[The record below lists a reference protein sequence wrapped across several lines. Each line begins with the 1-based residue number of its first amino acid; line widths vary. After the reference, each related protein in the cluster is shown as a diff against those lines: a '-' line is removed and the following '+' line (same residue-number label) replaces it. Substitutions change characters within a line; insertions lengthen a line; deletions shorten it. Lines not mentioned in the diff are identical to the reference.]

1 MTDRSTSALPDVA
14 RLRRRF
20 RQSSKRTADR
30 SLSGD
35 PFFLHRKVGEEL
47 VERLQWLRFPPGRV
61 LDIALGGG
69 GVSRALAQQFPSAH
83 VVQSDLAPFASNTG
97 GAQSFGHERVVARA
111 DQLPFANATQDHV
124 VANLVLPWFEPF
136 QVFQSIHRVL
146 VPGGGFSFSTLG
158 PDTLVE
164 LREAFGQVDEHAHV
178 HDFIDMHDLG
188 DLLGASGFSEPV
200 LDVQRLALTYST
212 LDEVARDLR
221 ALQLTNLHPARAKG
235 LLGRAAYQQLI
246 KACEANRRDDGR
258 LPVTVEMVYGF
269 AFTGTARVGGNN
281 PESEIAVTW

>member
-1 MTDRSTSALPDVA
+1 MTDRSVSALPDVA

-20 RQSSKRTADR
+20 QQLNRRAVDR
-30 SLSGD
+30 APISD
-35 PFFLHRKVGEEL
+35 PFFLHHKVGEEL
-47 VERLQWLRFPPGRV
+47 VERLQWLRCPPERV

-69 GVSRALAQQFPSAH
+69 GVSRALAQQFPSAN
-83 VVQSDLAPFASNTG
+83 VVQSDLAPFASNER
-97 GAQSFGHERVVARA
+97 GAQSLGHERVVARP
-111 DQLPFANATQDHV
+111 DQLPFANASQDHV

-164 LREAFGQVDEHAHV
+164 LREAFGKVDEHAHV

-200 LDVQRLALTYST
+200 LDVERLVLTYST

-221 ALQLTNLHPARAKG
+221 ALQLTNLHPGRSRG
-235 LLGRAAYQQLI
+235 LLGRAAHQRLI
-246 KACEANRRDDGR
+246 KAYEANRRDDGR

>member
-1 MTDRSTSALPDVA
+1 MTDRSVSALPDVA

-20 RQSSKRTADR
+20 QQSNRRAADR

-47 VERLQWLRFPPGRV
+47 VERLQWLRCPPGRV

-69 GVSRALAQQFPSAH
+69 GVSRALAQQLPFAN
-83 VVQSDLAPFASNTG
+83 VVQSDLAPFASNAG
-97 GAQSFGHERVVARA
+97 GAQSLGHERVVARP
-111 DQLPFANATQDHV
+111 DQLPFANASQDHV

-164 LREAFGQVDEHAHV
+164 LRKAFGQVDEHAHV

-188 DLLGASGFSEPV
+188 DLLGVSGFSEPV
-200 LDVQRLALTYST
+200 LDVQRLTLTYST

-221 ALQLTNLHPARAKG
+221 ALQLTNLHPGRARG
-235 LLGRAAYQQLI
+235 LLGRAAHQRLI
-246 KACEANRRDDGR
+246 KAYEANRRDDGR
-258 LPVTVEMVYGF
+258 LPVTVEIVYGF
-269 AFTGTARVGGNN
+269 AFTGTPPAGGSN
-281 PESEIAVTW
+281 PDSEIAVTW

>member
-1 MTDRSTSALPDVA
+1 MTDRSVSALPDVA

-20 RQSSKRTADR
+20 QQSNRRAADR

-47 VERLQWLRFPPGRV
+47 VERLQWLRCPPGRV

-69 GVSRALAQQFPSAH
+69 GMSRALAQQFPFANI
-83 VVQSDLAPFASNTG
+83 VQSDLAPFASNAG
-97 GAQSFGHERVVARA
+97 GAQLLGHERVVARL
-111 DQLPFANATQDHV
+111 DQLPFSNASQDHV

-158 PDTLVE
+158 PDTLTE

-188 DLLGASGFSEPV
+188 DILGVSGFSEPV
-200 LDVQRLALTYST
+200 LDVQRLVLTYST

-221 ALQLTNLHPARAKG
+221 ALQLTNLHPGRTRG
-235 LLGRAAYQQLI
+235 LLGRAAYQRLI
-246 KACEANRRDDGR
+246 KAYEANRRGDGR
-258 LPVTVEMVYGF
+258 LPVTVEIVYGF
-269 AFTGTARVGGNN
+269 AFAGSPPAGGSNS
-281 PESEIAVTW
+281 ESEIAVTW

>member
-1 MTDRSTSALPDVA
+1 
-14 RLRRRF
+14 
-20 RQSSKRTADR
+20 
-30 SLSGD
+30 
-35 PFFLHRKVGEEL
+35 VGEEL
-47 VERLQWLRFPPGRV
+47 VERLQWLRSPPGRV

-69 GVSRALAQQFPSAH
+69 GVSRALAQQFPSAN
-83 VVQSDLAPFASNTG
+83 VVQSDLAPFASNAG
-97 GAQSFGHERVVARA
+97 GAQLLVHERVVARP
-111 DQLPFANATQDHV
+111 DQLPFANASQDHV

-164 LREAFGQVDEHAHV
+164 LREAFGQVDAHAHV

-200 LDVQRLALTYST
+200 LDVQRLVLTYST

-221 ALQLTNLHPARAKG
+221 ALQLTNHHPARAKG
-235 LLGRAAYQQLI
+235 LLGRAAYQRLI

-269 AFTGTARVGGNN
+269 AFTGPPPVGGNN

>member
-1 MTDRSTSALPDVA
+1 MTDRSVSALPDVA

-20 RQSSKRTADR
+20 QQSNRRAADR
-30 SLSGD
+30 SLNGD

-47 VERLQWLRFPPGRV
+47 VERLQWLRCPPGRV

-69 GVSRALAQQFPSAH
+69 GVSRALAQQFPFAN
-83 VVQSDLAPFASNTG
+83 VVQSDLAPFASNARD
-97 GAQSFGHERVVARA
+97 AQSLGHERVVARP
-111 DQLPFANATQDHV
+111 DQLPFANASQDHV

-146 VPGGGFSFSTLG
+146 VPSGGFSFSTLG

-188 DLLGASGFSEPV
+188 DLLGVSGFSEPV
-200 LDVQRLALTYST
+200 LDVQRLVLTYST

-221 ALQLTNLHPARAKG
+221 ALQLTNLHPGRARG
-235 LLGRAAYQQLI
+235 LLGRAAYQRLI
-246 KACEANRRDDGR
+246 KAYEANRRDDGR
-258 LPVTVEMVYGF
+258 LPVTVEIVYGF
-269 AFTGTARVGGNN
+269 AFTGTPPAGGSN